1 MKKSQMTLT
10 KAVFAVAF
18 VGTVFTACEK
28 NMENDNFSPSAD
40 EAVMVNPGQA
50 NKATYVVQLMDN
62 EVPIYEL
69 KGLKGYEKKSLR
81 MKSHVAK
88 YLKSKGVKEENIEHT
103 YSTAI
108 YGFSARLNDN
118 QVAKLMADPAVK
130 KIEKDVQISLGKP
143 GGSTTQPAQ
152 ETPWGIDRVGGAGDG
167 TGKTA
172 WIIDSGIDM
181 DHPDLNVDVAR
192 SKTFITQGKTTPDDQ
207 HGHGTHVAGTVA
219 ALNNSIGVIGVAP
232 GAKVVS
238 CRVLDRRGNG
248 NMSWSIAALDYIA
261 AEGQAGDA
269 VNMSLGPQSRYTND
283 AYDNTVKAVADL
295 GIYIAIAAGNSAD
308 DALYYS
314 PARANH
320 QNVYTVSASDINDN
334 FASFSN
340 YGTPVDV
347 CAPGVNVKSCY
358 LDGGYGTMSGTSMA
372 APHVCGLL
380 LLGPIHTD
388 GYVNNDPD
396 GDADPIAHR

>member
-1 MKKSQMTLT
+1 MTLT